1 MTTHLRQAFFLTDS
15 PHQLVPKS
23 AQNSR
28 PKMDSIDY
36 KSLPTQAPKSS
47 PWFLQRL
54 VLAYLS
60 KISLDAHPKK
70 QRLAVGGFSLLES
83 LMAVVVVTVLL
94 VGIAPMIALSTATR
108 VNARRV
114 DQAVQAARTYA
125 DAVRSGVITTQYV
138 YNFQASTATGTD
150 SYFFDT
156 IGAPG
161 AAATTNSR
169 GVSVP
174 AGMSVSTLFNST
186 TFPGVTIDTN
196 GNGFS
201 TTDPQDLVVMPLRNA
216 GAVSSSDLDSQGFVL
231 VLRVYRA
238 DAFNSARTG
247 LAPVVNTLRRGD
259 EPECTN
265 AVFSI
270 SSPRSCPLAQVR
282 YEVFPSTI
290 TYDSLK
296 TRL

>member
-1 MTTHLRQAFFLTDS
+1 M
-15 PHQLVPKS
+15 
-23 AQNSR
+23 
-28 PKMDSIDY
+28 
-36 KSLPTQAPKSS
+36 
-47 PWFLQRL
+47 
-54 VLAYLS
+54 AYLMAGS
-60 KISLDAHPKK
+60 MGGFMGGSRIGSRKAAPNQPLGSQSPDIA
-70 QRLAVGGFSLLES
+70 GFSLLES

-125 DAVRSGVITTQYV
+125 DAVRSGVIPT
-138 YNFQASTATGTD
+138 NFVLNFPASAATGTNA
-150 SYFFDT
+150 YFFDT

-161 AAATTNSR
+161 AAATTNVRGVGVSA
-169 GVSVP
+169 GVSV
-174 AGMSVSTLFNST
+174 TDLFNST
-186 TFPGVTIDTN
+186 LFPGVTIDTN

-201 TTDPQDLVVMPLRNA
+201 TTDPQDLVVMPLRSA
-216 GAVSSSDLDSQGFVL
+216 GATSQSDLDSQGFVL

-238 DAFNSARTG
+238 DAFNSAKTG
-247 LAPVVNTLRRGD
+247 LSSFVTTLRRGD

-265 AVFSI
+265 TILTGSAGS
-270 SSPRSCPLAQVR
+270 RSCPLVQVR